1 MQSFFDL
8 TWNSPYGMD
17 EHDEYLASL
26 TEREREELHEESTPL
41 AQALFSALRTYTDAH
56 PTTMGACIHAL
67 RAMAY
72 SLERQVDEQECDA

>member
-8 TWNSPYGMD
+8 TWNSIPAMD
-17 EHDEYLASL
+17 EHAEYLASL
-26 TEREREELHEESTPL
+26 TEREREDLHEESTPL

-72 SLERQVDEQECDA
+72 SLEQQVNEENADA